1 MAVLNNIRKQS
12 IVLIAVIALAL
23 FAFIIGDLFR
33 NSDAL
38 SAKSQNVVATINGKD
53 ISRTD
58 FLTKVENATRQMG
71 GQATQTQVMNRVWD
85 QEVRNAVLENQFDKL
100 GISVE
105 RDQMR
110 DILRTN
116 LASNPDFQNE
126 AGLFDDN
133 KLTEYIANLKA
144 TSAVAY
150 QQWIDYENS
159 IAVNALQ
166 QNYFNMVKASMI
178 GTLAEGKL
186 QHKLEGDNAD
196 IKFVQVPFSSIADST
211 ITVSKGEIETYMKN
225 HKKDYEVEESRDLQ
239 YVQFKEEASV
249 EDEKEIENDI
259 AKYKI
264 ARAEYVNGRT
274 DTIQA
279 FSKVKNNENYINFVA
294 NSEIKYDD
302 RFIQKTALP
311 EAVAETIFNLNVGD
325 VFGPYKDNGFV
336 KLTKMV
342 AVMQLP
348 DSVKARH
355 ILIPF
360 IGSRLQSETTTQTEV
375 EAKKTA
381 DSLMSVII
389 ADKSKFVSLLD
400 FSADTASNEKEGVL
414 DWFTYNAMVP
424 AFRDFAFENEEG
436 SIGVVKSDFGFHVI
450 EILGQKNKQR
460 AIKIGTIAKK
470 IEPSEQTVN
479 MVFRNASNFE
489 IGLEKGDFT
498 DLAKENDYVVRP
510 VNTIKVLD
518 ENIPGLGN
526 QRAITRWA
534 FEEATEIGN
543 YKRFNV
549 PGGYAIVQL
558 VAKNKAGLMKSE
570 DASVTAL
577 PAIRKQKKAEQIKNR
592 ISATTLEDLATAE
605 STTVRSALAINM
617 KTPTISGAGNE
628 PKVVGYA
635 FGMKEGQTSKLI
647 EGEKGMY
654 MIRVEKMTPATE
666 LDNYQGFANQ
676 VQTTKVNAVN
686 AKLYPALKDASEIED
701 NRANTVQ

>member
-53 ISRTD
+53 ISRED
-58 FLTKVENATRQMG
+58 FLMKVENATRQMG
-71 GQATQTQVMNRVWD
+71 GQATQTQVMNRVWE
-85 QEVRNAVLENQFDKL
+85 QEVRNAVLETQFEEL
-100 GISVE
+100 GITVE

-144 TSAVAY
+144 TSAAAY

-166 QNYFNMVKASMI
+166 QNYFNMVKAGMI
-178 GTLAEGKL
+178 GTIAEGKL
-186 QHKLEGDNAD
+186 EHKLEGDNAD

-211 ITVSKGEIETYMKN
+211 ITVSKGEIEAYMKA
-225 HKKDYEVEESRDLQ
+225 HKNDYEVEDSRDLQ

-259 AKYKI
+259 AKYKTV
-264 ARAEYVNGRT
+264 RAEYVNGRT
-274 DTIQA
+274 DTIPA
-279 FSKVKNNENYINFVA
+279 FSEVKNNENYINFVA
-294 NSEIKYDD
+294 NSEIKFDD

-311 EAVAETIFNLNVGD
+311 EAVAEDIFNLNVGE

-336 KLTKMV
+336 KLTKVV
-342 AVMQLP
+342 AVTQLP

-360 IGSRLQSETTTQTEV
+360 VGSRSQSETTTQTEV

-381 DSLMSVII
+381 DSLMSVIQ

-400 FSADTASNEKEGVL
+400 FSSDTVSNEKEGVL

-424 AFRDFAFENEEG
+424 EFRDFTFENEEG

-460 AIKIGTIAKK
+460 AIKIGTIARK

-479 MVFRNASNFE
+479 DVFRKASNFE
-489 IGLEKGDFT
+489 ISLEKGDFT
-498 DLAKENDYVVRP
+498 DLAKENNYVVRP

-518 ENIPGLGN
+518 ETIPGLGN

-534 FEEATEIGN
+534 FEEATEIGD

-558 VAKNKAGLMKSE
+558 VAKNKAGLMKTE

-577 PAIRKQKKAEQIKNR
+577 PAIRKEKKAELIRKR
-592 ISATTLEDLATAE
+592 VSATTLEDLAAAE
-605 STTVRSALAINM
+605 NTSVRSALAINM

-647 EGEKGMY
+647 EGDKGMY
-654 MIRVEKMTPATE
+654 MIRVEKLTPATE

-676 VQTTKVNAVN
+676 VQTKKTSAVSS
-686 AKLYPALKDASEIED
+686 KLYPALKEAAEIDD

>member
-1 MAVLNNIRKQS
+1 MAVLNKIRQRS
-12 IVLIAVIALAL
+12 LFLILIIALAL
-23 FAFIIGDLFR
+23 FSFVLSDLFR

-53 ISRTD
+53 ISRED
-58 FLTKVENATRQMG
+58 FLMKVENATRQMG
-71 GQATQTQVMNRVWD
+71 GQATQTQVMNRVWE
-85 QEVRNAVLENQFDKL
+85 QEVRNAVLETQFEEL
-100 GISVE
+100 GITVE
-105 RDQMR
+105 KDQMR

-116 LASNPDFQNE
+116 LANNPDFQNE

-144 TSAVAY
+144 TSAAAY

-166 QNYFNMVKASMI
+166 QNYFNMVKAGMI

-186 QHKLEGDNAD
+186 EHSLEGNKAD
-196 IKFVQVPFSSIADST
+196 IKFVQVPFSSIPDST
-211 ITVSKGEIETYMKN
+211 ITVSKAEIETYVKN
-225 HKKDYEVEESRDLQ
+225 HKKDYEVEASRDLQ

-249 EDEKEIENDI
+249 EDIKEIENDI
-259 AKYKI
+259 AKYKT

-274 DTIQA
+274 DTIPA
-279 FSKVKNNENYINFVA
+279 FSSVENNENYINFVA
-294 NSEIKYDD
+294 NSEVKFDN
-302 RFIQKTALP
+302 RFIKKTALP
-311 EAVAETIFNLNVGD
+311 DAVADTIFNMNVGE

-342 AVMQLP
+342 AVTQLP

-360 IGSRLQSETTTQTEV
+360 VGSRSQSETTTQTEV

-381 DSLMSVII
+381 DSLMTII
-389 ADKSKFVSLLD
+389 KADKSKFVSLLD
-400 FSADTASNEKEGVL
+400 FSADTVSNEKEGVL
-414 DWFTYNAMVP
+414 DWYTYNAMVP
-424 AFRDFAFENEEG
+424 EFRDFTFENEEG

-460 AIKIGTIAKK
+460 AVKIGTIARK

-479 MVFRNASNFE
+479 DVFRKASNFE
-489 IGLEKGDFT
+489 ISLEKGDFA
-498 DLAKENDYVVRP
+498 DLAKEQDYVVRP

-518 ENIPGLGN
+518 ETIPGLGN

-534 FEEATEIGN
+534 FEEATEIGD

-577 PAIRKQKKAEQIKNR
+577 PAIRKQKKAEQIRNR
-592 ISATTLEDLATAE
+592 VSATTLEDLAKAE
-605 STTVRSALAINM
+605 NTTVRSALAINM

-635 FGMKEGQTSKLI
+635 FGMKEGETSKLI

-654 MIRVEKMTPATE
+654 MIRVEKLTPATE

-676 VQTTKVNAVN
+676 VQTAKVNTVTS
-686 AKLYPALKDASEIED
+686 KLYPALKEAAEIED
-701 NRANTVQ
+701 NRAKTVQ

>member
-1 MAVLNNIRKQS
+1 MAVLNKIRQRS
-12 IVLIAVIALAL
+12 LFLILIIALAL
-23 FAFIIGDLFR
+23 FSFVLSDLFR

-38 SAKSQNVVATINGKD
+38 SAKSQNIVATINGKD
-53 ISRTD
+53 ITRED
-58 FLTKVENATRQMG
+58 FLMKVESATQQMG
-71 GQATQTQVMNRVWD
+71 GQATQTQIMNRVWE
-85 QEVRNAVLENQFDKL
+85 QEVRNAVLENQFEKL
-100 GISVE
+100 GITVE

-144 TSAVAY
+144 TSAAAY

-159 IAVNALQ
+159 ISVNALQ
-166 QNYFNMVKASMI
+166 QNYFNMVKAGMI

-211 ITVSKGEIETYMKN
+211 ITVSKAEIETYMKN
-225 HKKDYEVEESRDLQ
+225 HRKQYEVEESRDLQ

-249 EDEKEIENDI
+249 EDIQELENEIS
-259 AKYKI
+259 KYKTD
-264 ARAEYVNGRT
+264 RAEFVNGRT

-279 FSKVKNNENYINFVA
+279 FSKVKNNENYINFIA
-294 NSEIKYDD
+294 NSEVKFDN
-302 RFIQKTALP
+302 RFILKSALP
-311 EAVAETIFNLNVGD
+311 EAVAEDIFNLNVGD
-325 VFGPYKDNGFV
+325 VYGPYKDNGLV
-336 KLTKMV
+336 KLTKMI
-342 AVMQLP
+342 AVTQLP

-360 IGSRLQSETTTQTEV
+360 VGSRSQTETTTQTEV

-381 DSLMSVII
+381 DSLMAVIK
-389 ADKSKFVSLLD
+389 ADKDKFVSLLD
-400 FSADTASNEKEGVL
+400 FSADTVSNEKEGVL

-424 AFRDFAFENEEG
+424 EFRDFTFENEEG
-436 SIGVVKSDFGFHVI
+436 TVGVVKSDFGFHVI

-460 AIKIGTIAKK
+460 AIKIGTIARK

-479 MVFRNASNFE
+479 NVFRNASNFE
-489 IGLEKGDFT
+489 ISLEKGDFT
-498 DLAKENDYVVRP
+498 DLAKEKDYVVRP

-518 ENIPGLGN
+518 ETIPGLGN

-534 FEEATEIGN
+534 FEEATEVGD

-577 PAIRKQKKAEQIKNR
+577 PAIRKQKKAEQIR
-592 ISATTLEDLATAE
+592 SRVSATTLEDLAKAE
-605 STTVRSALAINM
+605 NTSVRSALAINM

-635 FGMKEGQTSKLI
+635 FGMKEGETSKLI

-654 MIRVEKMTPATE
+654 MVRVEKLTPAAE
-666 LDNYQGFANQ
+666 LDNYQGLANQ
-676 VQTTKVNAVN
+676 VQVSKVNSVN
-686 AKLYPALKDASEIED
+686 SKLYPALKEASEIED
-701 NRANTVQ
+701 NRAKTVQ

>member
-1 MAVLNNIRKQS
+1 MAVLNKIRQRS
-12 IVLIAVIALAL
+12 LFLILIIALAL
-23 FAFIIGDLFR
+23 FAFVLSDLFR

-53 ISRTD
+53 ITRVD
-58 FLTKVENATRQMG
+58 FMQKVENATRQMG
-71 GQATQTQVMNRVWD
+71 GQATSTQIMNRVWE
-85 QEVRNAVLENQFDKL
+85 QEVRNAVLETEFEKL
-100 GISVE
+100 GITVE
-105 RDQMR
+105 REQMR

-116 LASNPDFQNE
+116 LATNPDFQNE

-144 TSAVAY
+144 TSAIAY

-166 QNYFNMVKASMI
+166 QNYFNMVKAGMI
-178 GTLAEGKL
+178 GTIAEGKL
-186 QHKLEGDNAD
+186 EHKLEGDNVD
-196 IKFVQVPFSSIADST
+196 IKFVQIAYASIPDST
-211 ITVSKGEIETYMKN
+211 ITVSKSEIESYMKK
-225 HKKDYEVEESRDLQ
+225 HKKQYEVEESRDLQ

-249 EDEKEIENDI
+249 EDEAEMEKDI
-259 AKYKI
+259 IKFKTDQ
-264 ARAEYVNGRT
+264 AEFVNGRT

-279 FSKVKNNENYINFVA
+279 FSKVKDHVNYINFVA
-294 NSEIKYDD
+294 NSDIKFDD
-302 RFIQKTALP
+302 RFIKKTALP
-311 EAVAETIFNLNVGD
+311 EAVAEDIFNLNVGD
-325 VFGPYKDNGFV
+325 VYGPYKDNGFI
-336 KLTKMV
+336 KLTKVV
-342 AVMQLP
+342 AVAQLP

-360 IGSRLQSETTTQTEV
+360 VGSRSQSETTTQTED

-381 DSLMSVII
+381 DSIMSVVK
-389 ADKSKFVSLLD
+389 ADKKKFVSLLD
-400 FSADTASNEKEGVL
+400 FSSDKVSNEKEGVL
-414 DWFTYNAMVP
+414 DWFTYDAMVP
-424 AFRDFAFENEEG
+424 EFRDFAFTNDEG
-436 SIGVVKSDFGFHVI
+436 TVGVVKSDFGFHVI

-460 AIKIGTIAKK
+460 AIKIGTIARKV
-470 IEPSEQTVN
+470 EPSEQTVN
-479 MVFRNASNFE
+479 NVFRDASNFE
-489 IGLEKGDFT
+489 IGLEKKDFIA
-498 DLAKENDYVVRP
+498 LAKEKDLETRP

-534 FEEATEIGN
+534 FESGTDIGD

-558 VAKNKAGLMKSE
+558 TSKNKAGMMKSE

-577 PAIRKQKKAEQIKNR
+577 PAIRKQKKAEQIKSR
-592 ISATTLEDLATAE
+592 ISATTLEAVASAE
-605 STTVRSALAINM
+605 NTSVRSALAINM
-617 KTPTISGAGNE
+617 KNPTISGAGNE

-647 EGEKGMY
+647 EGEKGVY
-654 MIRVEKMTPATE
+654 MILVEKVTPAAE
-666 LDNYQGFANQ
+666 LDNYQGVANQ
-676 VQTTKVNAVN
+676 VQSTKASAVN
-686 AKLYPALKDASEIED
+686 TNLYPALKEVAKIED